1 MASILVGLFRE
12 DGFLGALTTIITGG
26 TQGIGYGYARE
37 FLRRGH
43 AVMICGR
50 DQARVQQAVARL
62 EKECQA
68 AGRIAGAVCDTADL
82 NAVQQLWDAAVA
94 RFGRVDIFV
103 NNAGFARTGAK
114 FVDNTPAKIEAMVR
128 SNVIGSM
135 HAAQV
140 AIAGFKRQGGGR
152 LYLTLGGGGASG
164 RVVPGMAVYSSTKRA
179 VKYFA
184 DTLVKERREAR
195 DDSILIGTI
204 SPGVNITEGM
214 LREFAE
220 LSPTE
225 RRKALKQLNFIG
237 DDVDTTTPFIVD
249 AILANQRQGHAIT
262 WLTGGRLL
270 KRAIGMLFGKR
281 DVLSRHG
288 LSIDS

>member
-1 MASILVGLFRE
+1 
-12 DGFLGALTTIITGG
+12 
-26 TQGIGYGYARE
+26 
-37 FLRRGH
+37 
-43 AVMICGR
+43 MICGR

-62 EKECQA
+62 EKECQT

-114 FVDNTPAKIEAMVR
+114 FVDNTPAEIEAMVR